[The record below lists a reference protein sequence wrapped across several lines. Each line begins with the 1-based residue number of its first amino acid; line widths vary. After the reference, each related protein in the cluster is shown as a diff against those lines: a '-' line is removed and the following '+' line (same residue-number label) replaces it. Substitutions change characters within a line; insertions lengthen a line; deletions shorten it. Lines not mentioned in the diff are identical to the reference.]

1 LNNNDL
7 FIINL
12 SQQIVGFLYIVLAI
26 TFVILLAINI
36 TWIVTNIVFWA
47 FNGLQALLVDPSVIE
62 SIYLST
68 FLKWILLGDIIWIA
82 SALTFAF
89 MRKDYRTDPKEHY
102 LVKKPLDT
110 QTMCVVLPA
119 YNEELSIE
127 SVVKDF
133 INFKNVKQVIVV
145 DNNSSDKTIE
155 IAEKAG
161 AKVIKNKKNMG
172 MAYSC
177 VEGLRESLKI
187 DVDVITL
194 LESDGTCVS
203 DDLNKMVPYLQNCD
217 TVIGTRALQV
227 LSEKGNQLGLL
238 HVWGN
243 YFLAKL
249 IQVKFFSLL
258 HMGVVS
264 LTDVGCMYRIIRKDA
279 LEKIIDKFVDSK
291 TGNVIP
297 DLEFTLFMTM
307 ECLKGNLRIVE
318 IPVTF
323 KRRVGPSKTNSQ
335 KNSVA
340 ISVGF
345 KYLWYILKS

>member
-1 LNNNDL
+1 MNNNDL

-12 SQQIVGFLYIVLAI
+12 SQQIVGFLYVVLAI

-145 DNNSSDKTIE
+145 DNDSSDKTVE
-155 IAEKAG
+155 IAEKDTDKFNPFRTKSTLNNSNTILLYSNPG
-161 AKVIKNKKNMG
+161 LDTNKT
-172 MAYSC
+172 Y
-177 VEGLRESLKI
+177 
-187 DVDVITL
+187 
-194 LESDGTCVS
+194 
-203 DDLNKMVPYLQNCD
+203 
-217 TVIGTRALQV
+217 
-227 LSEKGNQLGLL
+227 
-238 HVWGN
+238 
-243 YFLAKL
+243 
-249 IQVKFFSLL
+249 
-258 HMGVVS
+258 
-264 LTDVGCMYRIIRKDA
+264 IIR
-279 LEKIIDKFVDSK
+279 
-291 TGNVIP
+291 N
-297 DLEFTLFMTM
+297 
-307 ECLKGNLRIVE
+307 
-318 IPVTF
+318 
-323 KRRVGPSKTNSQ
+323 
-335 KNSVA
+335 
-340 ISVGF
+340 
-345 KYLWYILKS
+345 KYCKYILFFESFYHGNCV